1 MQIFSSE
8 RNCETRATLP
18 QLNSPQ
24 QLNFRLSA
32 GISCFH
38 PLYIRTYVRDKYACG
53 NFGEIGAIT
62 IVIYSPRGRRICF
75 PKSRNILE
83 RSRLT
88 SNNFSTIFRFC
99 KFGIE
104 ARMLIKSERSGW
116 MIKRFR
122 LTRILQGII
131 VFYSHVNVNVAVGKF
146 VNFDFKHFLNLEFNF
161 SFPFRN
167 LTSRRNK
174 FGRISI
180 SIELHCFCRSFHL
193 AIHVNEKSV
202 TKSDIKIKSS
212 FRSYLIYPTKNHD
225 GDIIIYYSKK

>member
-1 MQIFSSE
+1 MRKRKCKPPRITHPPTFSCIYNKPDICMQIFSSE

-53 NFGEIGAIT
+53 NFGEIVAIT

-104 ARMLIKSERSGW
+104 ARMLIKSERSG
-116 MIKRFR
+116 
-122 LTRILQGII
+122 
-131 VFYSHVNVNVAVGKF
+131 
-146 VNFDFKHFLNLEFNF
+146 
-161 SFPFRN
+161 
-167 LTSRRNK
+167 
-174 FGRISI
+174 
-180 SIELHCFCRSFHL
+180 
-193 AIHVNEKSV
+193 
-202 TKSDIKIKSS
+202 
-212 FRSYLIYPTKNHD
+212 
-225 GDIIIYYSKK
+225 

>member
-1 MQIFSSE
+1 MRKRKCRRELRIPPLFLFSIYNKPDICMQIFE
-8 RNCETRATLP
+8 REKLQNTCHSP

-53 NFGEIGAIT
+53 NFGEIVAIS

-104 ARMLIKSERSGW
+104 ARMLIKSERSG
-116 MIKRFR
+116 
-122 LTRILQGII
+122 
-131 VFYSHVNVNVAVGKF
+131 
-146 VNFDFKHFLNLEFNF
+146 
-161 SFPFRN
+161 
-167 LTSRRNK
+167 
-174 FGRISI
+174 
-180 SIELHCFCRSFHL
+180 
-193 AIHVNEKSV
+193 
-202 TKSDIKIKSS
+202 
-212 FRSYLIYPTKNHD
+212 
-225 GDIIIYYSKK
+225 

>member
-1 MQIFSSE
+1 MP
-8 RNCETRATLP
+8 L
-18 QLNSPQ
+18 SPIK
-24 QLNFRLSA
+24 FTAAIKLSTF
-32 GISCFH
+32 GWNKLFPP
-38 PLYIRTYVRDKYACG
+38 PLYTYVRDKYACG
-53 NFGEIGAIT
+53 NFGEIVAIT

-131 VFYSHVNVNVAVGKF
+131 IFYSHINVNVVVEKF

-167 LTSRRNK
+167 LTSRNK
-174 FGRISI
+174 F
-180 SIELHCFCRSFHL
+180 EFQ
-193 AIHVNEKSV
+193 
-202 TKSDIKIKSS
+202 
-212 FRSYLIYPTKNHD
+212 FRSNFIAFVDLFISP
-225 GDIIIYYSKK
+225 SV